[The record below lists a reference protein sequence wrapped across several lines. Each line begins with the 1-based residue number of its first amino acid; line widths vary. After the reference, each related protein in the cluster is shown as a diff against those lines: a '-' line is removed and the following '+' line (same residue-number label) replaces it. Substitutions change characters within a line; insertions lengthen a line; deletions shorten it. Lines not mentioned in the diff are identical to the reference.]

1 MGSTDKAI
9 EIDVLERRLLSG
21 SVSNEYSE
29 VEEDT
34 ILYTASFDEMED
46 NYVKYQTA
54 QWILYSLLLV
64 LAWGI
69 GVLMLLYLPVRRYV
83 LRKDFRSRKLYVTP
97 NAIVYKV
104 SRPVPFPCFGV
115 LKKEKHVLLASVAD
129 IVIEQGYLQSFFGIY
144 SVRIHNEGVRRIAND
159 DFQIQGVSD
168 IRAFR
173 KAILMHLSN
182 IRSDGFNR
190 QISVNEDPQTFGS
203 CPPSGSWIAPP
214 GDLILQRLEEV
225 GSSIKKVQTLIEK
238 KPEASEI
245 MD

>member
-1 MGSTDKAI
+1 MLLRCPSPWQAMGRAMFHLFLR
-9 EIDVLERRLLSG
+9 VERFLIRFSCFKWDQRIKPL
-21 SVSNEYSE
+21 
-29 VEEDT
+29 
-34 ILYTASFDEMED
+34 
-46 NYVKYQTA
+46 K
-54 QWILYSLLLV
+54 
-64 LAWGI
+64 
-69 GVLMLLYLPVRRYV
+69 LMLRRYV

-104 SRPVPFPCFGV
+104 LRPVPFPCFGV

-144 SVRIHNEGVRRIAND
+144 SVRIHNEGVRRTAND

-168 IRAFR
+168 SRAFR
-173 KAILMHLSN
+173 KAVLMHLSN

-190 QISVNEDPQTFGS
+190 QTSVNEDPQTFGS
-203 CPPSGSWIAPP
+203 CPPSGSWIASP

-238 KPEASEI
+238 KPKASEI
-245 MD
+245 IN